1 MAACRMNDNY
11 HRHTPVLLH
20 EAVDNLVVTTDGIYI
35 DATFGRG
42 SHSRAILDRLGPHGR
57 LIAFDKDPD
66 AIAYAHETFHDAR
79 FTIIHSSFAAMRQ
92 RLTALQVD
100 GKVDGVLF
108 DLGVSSPQLDN
119 PARGFSFAREGKLDM
134 RMDTSQGQDA
144 AHWLAAV
151 SEQELA
157 DVLYQYGEEKC
168 SRRIARAIVAA
179 RALQPIT
186 TTAELAAIISRVM
199 PRAKKPQD
207 KHPATRSFQAIRIA
221 VNGELTDLTTG
232 LAEALE
238 VLAPQG
244 RLAVISF
251 HSLEDR
257 IVKQFMKMHEKGI
270 EPPRGLPIK
279 AHQFH
284 ARLKSLVKPIKPS
297 LAEVNSNPRAR
308 SAILRI
314 AEKQS

>member
-1 MAACRMNDNY
+1 MAACRMHDNDQL
-11 HRHTPVLLH
+11 HIPVLLH
-20 EAVDNLVVTTDGIYI
+20 EAVDHLVVATDGIYI

-42 SHSRAILDRLGPHGR
+42 SHSRAILDRLGPTGR
-57 LIAFDKDPD
+57 LIAFDKDPE
-66 AIAYAHETFHDAR
+66 AIAYAHATIHDPRFH
-79 FTIIHSSFAAMRQ
+79 IIHSSFAQMRQ
-92 RLTALQVD
+92 HLNTLQLQ
-100 GKVDGVLF
+100 GQIAGVLF

-119 PARGFSFAREGKLDM
+119 PERGFSFVREGKLDM
-134 RMDTSQGQDA
+134 RMDTSQGEDA
-144 AHWLAAV
+144 AHWLASI

-157 DVLYQYGEEKC
+157 NVLYQYGEEKC

-179 RALQPIT
+179 RQLQPIT
-186 TTAELAAIISRVM
+186 TTAQLSAIISSVM
-199 PRAKKPQD
+199 PRAKKPHD

-221 VNGELTDLTTG
+221 VNGELTDLSTG
-232 LAEALE
+232 LSEALA

-257 IVKQFMKMHEKGI
+257 IVKQFIKTHEKGI

-279 AHQFH
+279 AYQFQ
-284 ARLKSLVKPIKPS
+284 AQLKTLGKAIKPS
-297 LAEVNSNPRAR
+297 LAEVTTNPRAR